1 MTIQDAL
8 RADTRLGFHYFPDS
22 LHYREVDLHAWLPEI
37 KALGGS
43 WLTLIAPNDRAIP
56 EPFLRGLMREY
67 IEPVLHF
74 RLLVDRPT
82 DLDSLGLLLNAYADW
97 GVRYVALFDRPNL
110 RSNWSPSA
118 WVQSDLV
125 ERFLDVFIPAANLVQ
140 QVGLVPIFPP
150 LEPGGD
156 YWDTAFLRGALQGI
170 LRRGQ
175 NQLAENLILGAYAWV
190 NKHPLNWGAG
200 GPERWPQ
207 ARPYHTPEGQED
219 QRGFY
224 IFDWYLA
231 IAEAVLNVARPVI
244 LLGAGYNPASKVRR
258 NVKLDLERHAR
269 TDLAIRMVMQD
280 STLVGAQPEEGLYP
294 VSAQVLACNY
304 WLLAADAA
312 APEGYLAWF
321 QADGGTLPVVE
332 AFKNKAELKNSKTAL
347 NGISPSMRP
356 IAHYLLLAQSGAQLQ
371 ETLSGLLPWIAEN
384 RPTMGFSIEEA
395 ALAARVTILGGEEMF
410 SEELLDSLRSAG
422 CTVERL
428 DGIGTSIA
436 PSTASNQPLPM

>member
-56 EPFLRGLMREY
+56 EAFLRGLMREY

-74 RLLVDRPT
+74 RLPVDRPT
-82 DLDSLGLLLNAYADW
+82 DLDSLSLLLKAYADW

-110 RSNWSPSA
+110 RANWSPSA
-118 WVQSDLV
+118 WVRSDLV
-125 ERFLDVFIPAANLVQ
+125 ERFLDVFIPAANMVQ

-156 YWDTAFLRGALQGI
+156 YWDTAFLPRRITGI

-190 NKHPLNWGAG
+190 NKHPMNWGAG

-231 IAEAVLNVARPVI
+231 IAEAVLNAARPVI
-244 LLGAGYNPASKVRR
+244 LLGAGYNPASKVKRT
-258 NVKLDLERHAR
+258 VKLDLEQHTRTNQSIRRLCRIPPRQLYSRREVYFQFLRRYWHA
-269 TDLAIRMVMQD
+269 II
-280 STLVGAQPEEGLYP
+280 
-294 VSAQVLACNY
+294 
-304 WLLAADAA
+304 
-312 APEGYLAWF
+312 GY
-321 QADGGTLPVVE
+321 
-332 AFKNKAELKNSKTAL
+332 
-347 NGISPSMRP
+347 
-356 IAHYLLLAQSGAQLQ
+356 
-371 ETLSGLLPWIAEN
+371 
-384 RPTMGFSIEEA
+384 
-395 ALAARVTILGGEEMF
+395 
-410 SEELLDSLRSAG
+410 
-422 CTVERL
+422 
-428 DGIGTSIA
+428 
-436 PSTASNQPLPM
+436 

>member
-22 LHYREVDLHAWLPEI
+22 LHYREVDLYAWMPEI

-56 EPFLRGLMREY
+56 EAFLRGLMREY
-67 IEPVLHF
+67 IEPILHF
-74 RLLVDRPT
+74 RLPVDHPT
-82 DLDSLGLLLNAYADW
+82 DLDSLGLLLHAYADW
-97 GVRYVALFDRPNL
+97 GVRYVALYDRPNL
-110 RSNWSPSA
+110 RANWSPSA
-118 WVQSDLV
+118 WVRSDLV

-190 NKHPLNWGAG
+190 NKHALNWGAG

-224 IFDWYLA
+224 VFDWYLA
-231 IAEAVLNVARPVI
+231 IAEAVLSASRPVI
-244 LLGAGYNPASKVRR
+244 LLGAGYNPASRVKRT
-258 NVKLDLERHAR
+258 VKLDLEQHAR
-269 TDLAIRMVMQD
+269 INQSIRMVMQD
-280 STLVGAQPEEGLYP
+280 STPVAAQPEGGFFS

-312 APEGYLAWF
+312 APERYLAWF
-321 QADGGTLPVVE
+321 QADGRTLPVVE
-332 AFKNKAELKNSKTAL
+332 AFKNKDELKNSSAAMQA
-347 NGISPSMRP
+347 ISPSMRP
-356 IAHYLLLAQSGAQLQ
+356 IAHYLLLAPSGVPLQ
-371 ETLSGLLPWIAEN
+371 ETLSGLLPWISEN
-384 RPTMGFSIEEA
+384 RPTIGFSIEEA
-395 ALAARVTILGGEEMF
+395 ALAARVTIHDGAEMF
-410 SEELLDSLRSAG
+410 SEELINSLRSAG
-422 CTVERL
+422 CTVQRL